1 MARAISPPLAGG
13 DNFMDGSAPPAMSK
27 RDKRR
32 TMLQDRLETMM
43 ANFGHNLRPHYD
55 AMSNAIQVDI
65 ALIMRERPYE
75 NKPLDDDPEA
85 IEKKVM
91 DITAGKVPADQVAE
105 DNFRHD
111 VGREYTKFIHDVNN
125 SIEEKDVQ
133 LTLLAVRIFWRNGPR
148 SK

>member
-1 MARAISPPLAGG
+1 
-13 DNFMDGSAPPAMSK
+13 MDSSAPPTTMSK

-32 TMLQDRLETMM
+32 TMLSERLDQMM

-75 NKPLDDDPEA
+75 NKPLDDDPEV

-91 DITAGKVPADQVAE
+91 DITAGKVPADQIAE
-105 DNFRHD
+105 DGFRHD
-111 VGREYTKFIHDVNN
+111 VGREYTNFIHEVNN
-125 SIEEKDVQ
+125 SIEEKDVN
-133 LTLLAVRIFWRNGPR
+133 LTLLAVRITLPLIIQW
-148 SK
+148 K